1 MAERILHP
9 EWRDENET
17 TKYPFGSN
25 ASLTNGT
32 DVILEGIFLDAIL
45 YPIGGSVRLFMPLVT
60 VAHNQVTLSIGD
72 DVNGILATGSFDLV
86 SPPDRVTF
94 QDAFGRPA
102 GVLVS
107 EPNRLAIFQS
117 WAIGEHSFG
126 QSDTEFAATV
136 VVPTPEIG
144 LRGVQLEDGSLF
156 TGEIWM
162 VGDDGIVLQAED
174 LQVPSPVCGDPAID
188 VAVIRVDA
196 IGDPLFRRRLCTDD
210 NLFVTPRFVK
220 TITIDDGRQRVR
232 CGPDE
237 AGDFKLTVNND
248 LAEDTVL
255 RIRPTEAG
263 IVIEAEGS
271 GLESVR

>member
-1 MAERILHP
+1 MPERILHP
-9 EWRDENET
+9 EWRDEQET

-25 ASLTNGT
+25 ATLTNGT

-45 YPIGGSVRLFMPLVT
+45 YPIGGEVRLFMPLVT
-60 VAHNQVTLSIGD
+60 IEHSQVVLSIGD
-72 DVNGILATGSFDLV
+72 DVNGILATGTFDLV
-86 SPPDRVTF
+86 SPPNKVEF
-94 QDAFGRPA
+94 LDAFGRPA
-102 GVLVS
+102 GMIVS
-107 EPNRLAIFQS
+107 ESARLAIFQS
-117 WAIGEHSFG
+117 WAVGDHTFG
-126 QSDTEFAATV
+126 QGQTEFAATV

-144 LRGVQLEDGSLF
+144 LRGIQLADGSLF

-162 VGDDGIVLQAED
+162 VGDDGIVLRGED
-174 LQVPSPVCGDPAID
+174 LQQPSDVCGDPPID
-188 VAVIRVDA
+188 MSVIRIDA
-196 IGDPLFRRRLCTDD
+196 VGDPLFRRRLCTDD
-210 NLFVTPRFVK
+210 ELFVTPRFLK
-220 TITIDDGRQRVR
+220 TLTIDDGRQRVR

-255 RIRPTEAG
+255 RIRPSERG